1 MNRDQAA
8 HSVSEA
14 NWLYTRPAFGRQG
27 RSLSENNFQK
37 ERRDW
42 LAVLLREV
50 LQNALDARV
59 SKSEPVHVRIE
70 RISAPGSLC
79 NWLLP
84 DDHLERL
91 RQSLPHQREPIA
103 RPESFL
109 VIEDF
114 GTTGLTGTLNDPDKE
129 GEGENWNAFWF
140 REGEGGKEQLSGNG
154 GAGQGK
160 ITYFS
165 TSSVRTLFALTVRQD
180 DQQCILYGASSFL
193 RDYEYGGHKCLRD
206 AYWGVPATRDDGS
219 AMAAPIHAETTIE
232 RLCKELHLSRT
243 AAESGVSLIIPGAR
257 SFTYR
262 EAIQVVAA
270 EFFAPILRRDLT
282 VQVGDIQVSGENIVA
297 LANESLSDERAQ
309 ELHTCM
315 TAGFRHFYAD
325 ALGSSQR
332 DEVVRFPTIS
342 TIGDLTEQ
350 HVSRELLEELKA
362 RYEQDERVAVRFAHL
377 VKPKHG
383 AAVECVFDVHI
394 AADDTLIQ
402 AEQAFLR
409 RDLLI
414 GEEPIGGGKI
424 RQKVRAVTII
434 PDSPLSRL
442 LLCAEEPTHLRWNTR
457 LPRLDEYYKAG
468 AGVVALVR
476 NAAARL
482 LELLSA
488 GERQREFKL
497 LAKYFSA
504 PGSTAR
510 SPAKGKRDPK
520 GKSIPTV
527 PVLPPPPKQLINLT
541 PLVDGCR
548 VSPTEDF
555 LNGSGLTPLN
565 LVIEFAY
572 EGLDRDAFA
581 EYDPLDFD
589 LADKGFQVEMTGGA
603 VFARSQNSVEARI
616 EQRDFELKV
625 RGFDTNLRLR
635 IRLNYTEE
643 TDAAAIETE

>member
-8 HSVSEA
+8 PSDSEA
-14 NWLYTRPAFGRQG
+14 KWLYTRPAFGRQG

-59 SKSEPVHVRIE
+59 SRTEPVHVRIE
-70 RISAPGSLC
+70 RVSAPGSLC

-91 RQSLPHQREPIA
+91 RQSLPHQREPITK
-103 RPESFL
+103 PVSFL

-114 GTTGLTGTLNDPDKE
+114 GTTGLTGTLDDPDKE

-180 DQQCILYGASSFL
+180 DQRCVLFGASSFL

-206 AYWGVPATRDDGS
+206 AYWGVPATRDDDS
-219 AMAAPIHAETTIE
+219 AMAAPIHAKTTIE
-232 RLCKELHLSRT
+232 RLRKELHLSRT
-243 AAESGVSLIIPGAR
+243 EDQSGVSLIIPGAKNF
-257 SFTYR
+257 SDQ
-262 EAIQVVAA
+262 EAIEVVAA

-282 VQVGDIQVSGENIVA
+282 VQVGDTLITGENIVT
-297 LANESLSDERAQ
+297 LADEKLSDARAQ

-315 TAGFRHFYAD
+315 TAGFRRFYAD

-332 DEVVRFPTIS
+332 DEVVCLPPIS
-342 TIGDLTEQ
+342 AIADLAEQ
-350 HVSRELLEELKA
+350 HIPRELLEKLKI
-362 RYEQDERVAVRFAHL
+362 RYEQDERVAVRFAHS

-383 AAVECVFDVHI
+383 APVECIFDVHI
-394 AADDTLIQ
+394 AADDTLSQ
-402 AEQAFLR
+402 PEQAFLR

-457 LPRLDEYYKAG
+457 LPRLDEYFKAG
-468 AGVVALVR
+468 AAAVALVR

-520 GKSIPTV
+520 GKSIPIV

-555 LNGSGLTPLN
+555 LNGAGLTPLH

-603 VFARSQNSVEARI
+603 VFARSLNSVEARI
-616 EQRDFELKV
+616 ERRDFELKV

-643 TDAAAIETE
+643 TDATAIETE